1 MLDRPVPEREKS
13 SVANFRG
20 RWSLLAIASFVFFT
34 CCSEA
39 RGQSSSDNVPVSDR
53 EYRRGYEEGYE
64 AGLRAAKAAAAAS
77 KSSSNAHDTKVVE
90 RAGPDHSEQVTTP
103 LPAQQTSDSTPPNSE
118 NQETTLFNHSQ
129 TSPFWISGQA
139 NVIAQWH
146 PRFYAKYSG
155 PNSFEHASEQAVS
168 RVLTMYL
175 GYQLDET
182 TETMVHV
189 EETGWSGLSQALG
202 LGGFTNEDVVRNPQ
216 LTAEPYIARLW
227 IRKIIPLS
235 DEILEVPRT
244 PMSMFT
250 TLPVRRLDIRVGK
263 FGLVDF
269 LDVNAVANDSHMQ
282 FMNWTVVN
290 NGAYDYA
297 ADTRGY
303 TYGGIVDFED
313 KSWGLRFAEALEP
326 KTANGTEL
334 EFNLQRAHSENLE
347 LEFRP
352 ELLTG
357 KSTIIRFLGFM
368 NYANMGDYHDAIA
381 QFLAGK
387 TPTPQI
393 DAHPKR
399 VTMKYGFGIN
409 GEQEFTED
417 LRGFFRVGWN
427 EGQHETWAFTEVD
440 QHVSLGGDLR
450 GTLWNR
456 PNDKLGLAF
465 VANGISANHRRY
477 LALGGLGF
485 VLGDG
490 NLSYG
495 PEEIIESYYNFPIP
509 LERGLYGAF
518 DLQFINNPGYNR
530 DRGPVIVPGLRL
542 HLEL

>member
-1 MLDRPVPEREKS
+1 MAKLPGQVLLS
-13 SVANFRG
+13 ASILIVLVA
-20 RWSLLAIASFVFFT
+20 SKY
-34 CCSEA
+34 EA
-39 RGQSSSDNVPVSDR
+39 WAQSKLENAPTSAT
-53 EYRRGYEEGYE
+53 EYSRGYEDGYRE
-64 AGLRAAKAAAAAS
+64 GLRAAKAAPKAPEHTGFDI
-77 KSSSNAHDTKVVE
+77 KSQEAQQSGSDKVT
-90 RAGPDHSEQVTTP
+90 AP
-103 LPAQQTSDSTPPNSE
+103 LPAQQSSDSTPANKSE
-118 NQETTLFNHSQ
+118 TEESTFFNHSQ

-139 NVIAQWH
+139 NFIAQWH
-146 PRFYAKYSG
+146 PRFHAKYSG
-155 PNSFEHASEQAVS
+155 PNSFERASEQAVS

-202 LGGFTNEDVVRNPQ
+202 LGGFTNEDVVRDPQ
-216 LTAEPYIARLW
+216 LNAEPYIARLW
-227 IRKIIPLS
+227 IRKIVPLS
-235 DEILEVPRT
+235 DETVEVART

-250 TLPVRRLDIRVGK
+250 SLPVRRLDIRVGK

-269 LDVNAVANDSHMQ
+269 FDVNAVANDSHMQ

-303 TYGGIVDFED
+303 TYGGMIDFED
-313 KSWGLRFAEALEP
+313 RWWGLRLAEALEP
-326 KTANGTEL
+326 KTANGTDL
-334 EFNLQRAHSENLE
+334 EFNLQRAHSENVELE
-347 LEFRP
+347 LRP

-357 KSTIIRFLGFM
+357 KSTTVRLLSFM
-368 NYANMGDYHDAIA
+368 NYANMGVYHYAID
-381 QFLAGK
+381 QFIAGK

-393 DAHPKR
+393 EAHPKH

-409 GEQEFTED
+409 AEQELTEN
-417 LRGFFRVGWN
+417 LRGFFRAGWN

-440 QHVSLGGDLR
+440 EQVSVGGDLR

-456 PNDKLGLAF
+456 PHDKLGLAF

-495 PEEIIESYYNFPIP
+495 PEEIIESYYNFPVPIEP
-509 LERGLYGAF
+509 GIYGAV
-518 DLQFINNPGYNR
+518 DLQYINNPGYNR

-542 HLEL
+542 HFEF

>member
-1 MLDRPVPEREKS
+1 M
-13 SVANFRG
+13 
-20 RWSLLAIASFVFFT
+20 
-34 CCSEA
+34 CCTEA
-39 RGQSSSDNVPVSDR
+39 RGQSSSDEAPVSER

-77 KSSSNAHDTKVVE
+77 NSSSDAHDTKVVE

-103 LPAQQTSDSTPPNSE
+103 LPAQQTSDSRPPKSE
-118 NQETTLFNHSQ
+118 NQETTFFNHSQ

-139 NVIAQWH
+139 NFIAQWH
-146 PRFYAKYSG
+146 PRFHAKYSG
-155 PNSFEHASEQAVS
+155 PNSFENASEQAVS

-202 LGGFTNEDVVRNPQ
+202 LGGFTNYDVVRNPQ

-235 DEILEVPRT
+235 NETIEVPRT

-250 TLPVRRLDIRVGK
+250 KIPARRLDIRVGK

-269 LDVNAVANDSHMQ
+269 LDVNTVANDSHMQ

-303 TYGGIVDFED
+303 TYGGIIDFED
-313 KSWGLRFAEALEP
+313 RSWGLRFAEALEP

-347 LEFRP
+347 LELRP
-352 ELLTG
+352 EVLTG
-357 KSTIIRFLGFM
+357 RSTVVRMLSFM
-368 NYANMGDYHDAIA
+368 NYANMGDYHDAVD

-393 DAHPKR
+393 ETHPKR

-417 LRGFFRVGWN
+417 LRGFVRVGWN

-440 QHVSLGGDLR
+440 QHASVGGDLN

-456 PNDKLGLAF
+456 SGDKLGLAF

-495 PEEIIESYYNFPIP
+495 PEEIVESYYNFPIP
-509 LERGLYGAF
+509 LQRGLYGAF

-530 DRGPVIVPGLRL
+530 DRGPVIVPGVRL